1 MKKLIAIFGYLAY
14 IVLGA
19 SMISTANTDLKS
31 PSADGAS
38 AFTEKF
44 GLEIETAVLGI
55 LCTFLVIYVIIATI
69 ALLIK
74 VSHAALGFGFFGA
87 LSMLFDFIFCI
98 IHGVILYSL
107 VTSNFQKS
115 AITYLAVL
123 FAISLFTLFS
133 NGASLSKPAG
143 GAQ

>member
-1 MKKLIAIFGYLAY
+1 
-14 IVLGA
+14 
-19 SMISTANTDLKS
+19 MISTAKADLS
-31 PSADGAS
+31 ATAESAD
-38 AFTEKF
+38 AFAEKF

-55 LCTFLVIYVIIATI
+55 LCTFLIIYVIIATI

-74 VSHAALGFGFFGA
+74 VAHAALGFGFCGA

-107 VTSNFQKS
+107 VTSDS
-115 AITYLAVL
+115 PALAIKYLVIL

-143 GAQ
+143 AQ